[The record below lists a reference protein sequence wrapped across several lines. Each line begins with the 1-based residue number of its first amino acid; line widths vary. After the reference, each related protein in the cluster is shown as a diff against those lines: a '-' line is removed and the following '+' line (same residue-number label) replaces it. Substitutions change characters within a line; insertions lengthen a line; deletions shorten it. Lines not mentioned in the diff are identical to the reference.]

1 MRPASPT
8 SEKLQKKQRSR
19 TVQFFAVL
27 CGFSYAPERLFLVI
41 LAVFLLIGGLAGEVH
56 SQTLDGVRIHA
67 GQDDCGVHITA
78 LELGELLQRAA
89 AVSFSAAELD
99 SAMRISS
106 VCRRGLR
113 LPR

>member
-1 MRPASPT
+1 MRPACLT

-56 SQTLDGVRIHA
+56 PQTLDGVRIHA
-67 GQDDCGVHITA
+67 GQDDRGVHVAA
-78 LELGELLQRAA
+78 LELGELLQSDS
-89 AVSFSAAELD
+89 SFSAAELD
-99 SAMRISS
+99 SAIRISS
-106 VCRRGLR
+106 VCRRGFR